1 MKTIG
6 WLIILMALFP
16 FAGRAASVPSWS
28 CDVHAFQYDMSVYLS
43 VENQGLVVNENKIV
57 AVFCGEECRG
67 VAELQDNGGKA
78 SYFYLRVR
86 SNALDGETLSI
97 RVYDEKSDKVLSP
110 SAVLPF
116 QAQAQIGY
124 PSAPFV
130 VVLPQVITPDNLD
143 QISQATTEIVA
154 EGEWDQED
162 LGLLSEQISNV
173 HGNERLEMIDL
184 EHVEFQSDV
193 TMEGVF
199 SGCEHLTTVILPN
212 LNGLP
217 GLSEKVFEEV
227 NPNCIVYLPVGSSY
241 PEKWSESVNIVV
253 GDQTECLNLFEHN
266 PFYVK
271 KTFTAQSCLY
281 QRSFGSSS
289 FALRSQVSDGL
300 YLDGWETLCLPFPVD
315 KVKSNDKELKP
326 IGMVDGT
333 LSGDYYRATLGD
345 AGFEILDGIVDY
357 YFKQNIPYLINMTSA
372 DGQLINGNVDFICTN
387 PVVID
392 VSVNNG
398 NSIETLDYS
407 FVGVFEE
414 VEKKNGIF
422 ALNDEGNVFINNRRN
437 VFPFEAYMT
446 VVDKDVMSIPISGV
460 IPVAE
465 VEISPSSA
473 TIKVGETIQL
483 AATVR
488 PIDASESYVVTWS
501 SENDGIATV
510 SPSGLVT
517 GIKEGTLSIFARV
530 GNLTASCIIKVE
542 QKENV
547 EPPIEEVVPVTG
559 VSLMPSSLE
568 LIIGETY
575 ELELE
580 FTPVNASDQSVIW
593 YSEDDSVAVVD
604 QFGEVR
610 ALKEGETFIVVTTND
625 GKYEARCEVIVK
637 SDPTGIDNVINDDI
651 QIYPTCVNQSFMV
664 SGIKLPATIHVVSIR
679 GKIMRSYKVVDTE
692 IYKVD
697 VSGMPKGVYIVVFG
711 SGNIS
716 RTFKIVKE

>member
-1 MKTIG
+1 MKIIG

-78 SYFYLRVR
+78 SYFYLRAR

-110 SAVLPF
+110 SSVLPF
-116 QAQAQIGY
+116 QAQAQVGY

-130 VVLPQVITPDNLD
+130 VVLPQVVTPDNLD

-184 EHVEFQSDV
+184 EQVEFQSDV

-212 LNGLP
+212 LNGLSE
-217 GLSEKVFEEV
+217 LSEKVFEEV
-227 NPNCIVYLPVGSSY
+227 NPNCIVYLPDGSSY
-241 PEKWSESVNIVV
+241 PKNWDESVNIVV
-253 GDQTECLNLFEHN
+253 GDQAKCLNLFEHN

-289 FALRSQVSDGL
+289 VALRSQVSDGL

-315 KVKSNDKELKP
+315 MVKSNNDEELKP

-333 LSGDYYRATLGD
+333 LSGDYYRATLRD
-345 AGFEILDGIVDY
+345 AGFEVLDGIVDY
-357 YFKQNIPYLINMTSA
+357 YFKRNIPYLINMTSA
-372 DGQLINGNVDFICTN
+372 DGQPINGNVDFICTN

-392 VSVNNG
+392 ASVNNG

-407 FVGVFEE
+407 LIGVYEE
-414 VEKKNGIF
+414 IEKRDGIF
-422 ALNDEGNVFINNRRN
+422 ALNDEGNAFINDRRN

-446 VVDKDVMSIPISGV
+446 AANKDMVSIPISGS
-460 IPVAE
+460 IPVTE
-465 VEISPSSA
+465 VEISPSFA

-483 AATVR
+483 DAIVR
-488 PIDASESYVVTWS
+488 PIDASVTWS
-501 SENDGIATV
+501 SGNDEIATV
-510 SPSGLVT
+510 SSTGLVT
-517 GIKEGTLSIFARV
+517 GIKEGTLSIFASV
-530 GNLTASCIIKVE
+530 GDLKASCVIKVE
-542 QKENV
+542 REESI
-547 EPPIEEVVPVTG
+547 EPPIEDGVSVTG
-559 VSLMPSSLE
+559 VSLVPSSLE
-568 LIIGETY
+568 LVIGEAY
-575 ELELE
+575 KLKMEI
-580 FTPVNASDQSVIW
+580 TPVNASDQSVFW
-593 YSEDDSVAVVD
+593 HSDDESVAVVN
-604 QFGEVR
+604 QLGEVR
-610 ALKEGETFIVVTTND
+610 ALKEGETFIIVTTND
-625 GKYEARCEVIVK
+625 GKYEASCEVIVK